1 MKPKKV
7 KKNIYDISHDIKYDI
22 SYFNMRP
29 KIRLEVVF
37 LMASGAHTATTDQF
51 IFMALVAPG
60 DKTEW

>member
-1 MKPKKV
+1 M
-7 KKNIYDISHDIKYDI
+7 IHISHDIKYDI
-22 SYFNMRP
+22 LYLNMRP